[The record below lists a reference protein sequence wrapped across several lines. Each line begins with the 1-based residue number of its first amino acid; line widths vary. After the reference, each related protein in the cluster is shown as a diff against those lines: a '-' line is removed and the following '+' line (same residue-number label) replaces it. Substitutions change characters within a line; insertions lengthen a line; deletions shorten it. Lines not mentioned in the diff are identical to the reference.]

1 MTDWR
6 IVVMGVSGC
15 GKSSVGLALAEALGA
30 RFIDGDDLHPEAN
43 KAKMAAGI
51 PLNDEDRWPWLDMV
65 AAALAAKNQASPKQ
79 DSPTFNGTVVA
90 CSALK
95 RVYRER
101 ILHGAQGVG
110 AGVGAGVGVGVG
122 AGAPGTRFVHL
133 HGSRELLAHRMGAR
147 PNHFMPVSLL
157 DSQLNT
163 LELLG
168 ADEPGHTYNI
178 AAPVDQ
184 LVAAALADLKS

>member
-43 KAKMAAGI
+43 KGKMAAGI
-51 PLNDEDRWPWLDMV
+51 PLNDDDRWPWLDSV
-65 AAALAAKNQASPKQ
+65 AAALADGN
-79 DSPTFNGTVVA
+79 TVVA

-101 ILHGAQGVG
+101 IGS
-110 AGVGAGVGVGVG
+110 
-122 AGAPGTRFVHL
+122 GAPATRFVHL
-133 HGSRELLAHRMGAR
+133 HGSRELLAQRMGAR
-147 PNHFMPVSLL
+147 LNHFMPVSLL

-163 LELLG
+163 LELL
-168 ADEPGHTYNI
+168 APSEPGHTYNI
-178 AAPVDQ
+178 ALPVGK
-184 LVAAALADLKS
+184 LVAEALADLRL

>member
-15 GKSSVGLALAEALGA
+15 GKSSVGQALADALGA

-51 PLNDEDRWPWLDMV
+51 PLNDEDRWPWLAEV
-65 AAALAAKNQASPKQ
+65 SAALAESN
-79 DSPTFNGTVVA
+79 TVVA

-95 RVYRER
+95 RSYRDR
-101 ILHGAQGVG
+101 IVG
-110 AGVGAGVGVGVG
+110 
-122 AGAPGTRFVHL
+122 GAPGTRFVHL
-133 HGSRELLAHRMGAR
+133 HGTRELLAERMGAR

-168 ADEPGHTYNI
+168 ADEPGKEYDI
-178 AAPVDQ
+178 ALPIDE
-184 LVAAALADLKS
+184 LVAAAVADLTAKS

>member
-51 PLNDEDRWPWLDMV
+51 PLNDEDRWPWLDLV
-65 AAALAAKNQASPKQ
+65 GEALAESN
-79 DSPTFNGTVVA
+79 TIVA

-101 ILHGAQGVG
+101 ILA
-110 AGVGAGVGVGVG
+110 A
-122 AGAPGTRFVHL
+122 APGTFFVHL
-133 HGSRELLAHRMGAR
+133 HGTRELLAQRMGAR
-147 PNHFMPVSLL
+147 PDHFMPVSLL

-163 LELLG
+163 LELLD
-168 ADEPGHTYNI
+168 ADEPGVMLDI
-178 AAPVDQ
+178 ALPVDQ
-184 LVAAALADLKS
+184 LVAAALKGLRF